1 MKRFLTTLGL
11 SLLAAFAVIAQ
22 TSTAGTLAAG
32 LNAVVTGAY
41 NLDQITLLDTS
52 GTNQLVILY
61 DTTGSTTT
69 NRVYGAYTNRVQY
82 PTTIVTSFTDQAGVA
97 TLQTNAI
104 YAYTNVTVAA
114 ATNEARRVF
123 QGYVPANGTLV
134 INPPGPV
141 GFNYGLQIKTVG
153 TALYNLTYK
162 QLP

>member
-1 MKRFLTTLGL
+1 MKRFITSLGL

-22 TSTAGTLAAG
+22 TSVAGTLAGG
-32 LNAVVTGAY
+32 LNAVVTGAN

-82 PTTIVTSFTDQAGVA
+82 STNSITSFTDQAGVA

-104 YAYTNVTVAA
+104 YAYINVTVPA
-114 ATNEARRVF
+114 ATNEARRVY
-123 QGYVPANGTLV
+123 QAYLPANGTLV

-141 GFNYGLQIKTVG
+141 GFNYGIQIKTVG